1 MDKTGQLIMGLKP
14 QTVEIRDLLIMSKG
28 VIYQKQY
35 FNKINIVTDGS
46 SNLETVSLV
55 DYVY

>member
-1 MDKTGQLIMGLKP
+1 MGNTGQLIMGLKT

-28 VIYQKQY
+28 VIYKKQY

-46 SNLETVSLV
+46 SKLETVSIV